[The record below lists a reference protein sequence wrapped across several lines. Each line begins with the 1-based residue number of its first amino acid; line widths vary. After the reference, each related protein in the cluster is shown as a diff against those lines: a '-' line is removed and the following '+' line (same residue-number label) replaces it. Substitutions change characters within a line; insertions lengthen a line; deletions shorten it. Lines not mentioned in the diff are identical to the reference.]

1 MATAPARRRAL
12 SDLRVRPLGAVGKTV
27 LALSLLTLASL
38 FFRTRELGAA
48 YWIDEGLS
56 WGIASHHLTSI
67 PHVLR
72 FDGSPP
78 LYYLMLHV
86 WMKFFGTTEQATHVL
101 SLIPALATIPV
112 GWWAA
117 RSLFSER
124 AAWFTAPLF
133 AFNTYLTTYAQ
144 ETRMYSWMV
153 LFSLLGTACFIHAFV
168 FRRRAYLIGFALSI
182 AAMLYTHNWAL
193 FFIAAAL
200 TALAV
205 LLRQAEP
212 GDERRALLKD
222 GLYSFGGALILFLPW
237 LPNFIF
243 QARHTG
249 APWSTP
255 PSLHSLRVAA
265 SMTVDGDRMAVAIL
279 LGAGAGLAAMIG
291 RDRPKLERRATIA
304 GLVLFF
310 GTLMWAF
317 VGSQISPAWA
327 YRYFAAFVGPMLLMA
342 GVGLSRAGKLG
353 IVATAL
359 ILAFWIPFQS
369 IAHKSIDRHVMWT
382 ATPLLKRG
390 DLVIVAHPEQMAV
403 VNYYA
408 PKGLRWANEMGPVKD
423 PTYMNWVDAMSRL
436 KAATPQKNLDP
447 LIANMKP
454 GQHVLLLR
462 PIVTGTGGWG
472 APWTS
477 LVRQRSADWAR
488 ALEHDPRF
496 KLTRR
501 LPHLRADYHPKG
513 LRALIFTRVNTG

>member
-1 MATAPARRRAL
+1 VLTNV
-12 SDLRVRPLGAVGKTV
+12 RVRPLGAVGKTV
-27 LALSLLTLASL
+27 LGLTLLMLVSL
-38 FFRTRELGAA
+38 VFRTREIGAA

-56 WGIASHHLTSI
+56 WGISSHHFWSI

-72 FDGSPP
+72 QDGSPP
-78 LYYLMLHV
+78 LYYMALHI
-86 WMKFFGTTEQATHVL
+86 WMRLFGTSEQATHVL

-112 GWWAA
+112 GYWAG
-117 RSLFSER
+117 RSLFSVR
-124 AAWFTAPLF
+124 AGWFAATLF

-153 LFSLLGTACFIHAFV
+153 LFSLLGTAFFIHAFV
-168 FRRRAYLIGFALSI
+168 FRRRGYLIGFAVTI

-200 TALAV
+200 TGLAV
-205 LLRQAEP
+205 LLWQADGEN
-212 GDERRALLKD
+212 RRALLKD
-222 GLYSFGGALILFLPW
+222 GLLSFGGALVLFLPW

-255 PSLHSLRVAA
+255 PSLHSLRVAT

-279 LGAGAGLAAMIG
+279 LGAGAGIAAMLQ
-291 RDRPKLERRATIA
+291 RDRPLLERKATIV
-304 GLVLFF
+304 GLILFF
-310 GTLMWAF
+310 GTLLWAF
-317 VGSQISPAWA
+317 IGSQVSPAWA
-327 YRYFAAFVGPMLLMA
+327 YRYYAAFVGPLLLMA

-353 IVATAL
+353 LVATAL

-382 ATPLLKRG
+382 AAPHLKKG
-390 DLVIVAHPEQMAV
+390 DLVIVTHPEQVPV

-408 PKGLRWANEMGPVKD
+408 PKGLRWANEFGAVPDTRVMD
-423 PTYMNWVDAMSRL
+423 WVDAMDRL
-436 KAATPQKNLDP
+436 KAATPQKNLEP
-447 LIANMKP
+447 LLAPMKP

-462 PIVTGTGGWG
+462 PIVEGTGGWG
-472 APWTS
+472 APWTG
-477 LVRQRSADWAR
+477 LVRERSADWAR
-488 ALEHDPRF
+488 ALLHDPRF
-496 KLTRR
+496 KLTKR
-501 LPHLRADYHPKG
+501 LPKLRSDYHPKG

>member
-12 SDLRVRPLGAVGKTV
+12 SDARVRPLGAVGKTV
-27 LALSLLTLASL
+27 LALTLLTFISLLL
-38 FFRTRELGAA
+38 RTREIGAA

-56 WGIASHHLTSI
+56 WGISSHHFFSI
-67 PHVLR
+67 PTVLR
-72 FDGSPP
+72 QDGSPP

-86 WMKFFGTTEQATHVL
+86 WMKFFGTSEQATHVL

-112 GWWAA
+112 GYWAG
-117 RSLFSER
+117 RSLFGVR
-124 AAWFTAPLF
+124 AGWFAAVLF

-153 LFSLLGTACFIHAFV
+153 LFSLLGSAFFIHAFV
-168 FRRRAYLIGFALSI
+168 FRRRRYLIGFGLSV

-193 FFIAAAL
+193 FFVAASL

-205 LLRQAEP
+205 LLYQAQ

-222 GLYSFGGALILFLPW
+222 GLLSFGGALILFLPW

-255 PSLHSLRVAA
+255 PSLHSLRVAP

-279 LGAGAGLAAMIG
+279 LAGGFGIAAMLQ
-291 RDRPKLERRATIA
+291 RNRPKLERAATIA

-310 GTLMWAF
+310 GTLLWAF
-317 VGSQISPAWA
+317 IGSQISPAWA
-327 YRYFAAFVGPMLLMA
+327 YRYYAAFVGPMLLMA

-353 IVATAL
+353 LAATAL

-382 ATPLLKRG
+382 AAPYLKAG
-390 DLVIVAHPEQMAV
+390 DLAVVTHPEQV
-403 VNYYA
+403 PVINYYA
-408 PKGLRWANEMGPVKD
+408 PKGLVYANEMGPVKD
-423 PTYMNWVDAMSRL
+423 PRVMDWVDAMDRL
-436 KAATPQKNLDP
+436 KAATPQKDLEP
-447 LIANMKP
+447 LLAKLRP

-462 PIVTGTGGWG
+462 PIVGGTAGWG
-472 APWTS
+472 APWTG

-488 ALEHDPRF
+488 YLLHDPRF
-496 KLTRR
+496 KLTKR
-501 LPHLRADYHPKG
+501 LPRLRSDYTPKG
-513 LRALIFTRVNTG
+513 LRALIFTRVNAG

>member
-12 SDLRVRPLGAVGKTV
+12 SDVRVRPLGAAGKTI
-27 LALSLLTLASL
+27 LALTLLTALSL

-56 WGIASHHLTSI
+56 WGISSHHFFSI

-72 FDGSPP
+72 QDGSPP

-86 WMKFFGTTEQATHVL
+86 WMRLFGTSEQATHVL
-101 SLIPALATIPV
+101 SLIPALATVPL
-112 GWWAA
+112 GYWAA
-117 RSLFSER
+117 RSLFSQR
-124 AAWFTAPLF
+124 AGWFAAALF

-153 LFSLLGTACFIHAFV
+153 LFSLLGSACFIHAFV
-168 FRRRAYLIGFALSI
+168 FRRRRYLIGFTLSI
-182 AAMLYTHNWAL
+182 ALMLYTHNWAL
-193 FFIAAAL
+193 FFIAATL
-200 TALAV
+200 TAAAV
-205 LLRQAEP
+205 LIRQAE
-212 GDERRALLKD
+212 GEERRALLKD
-222 GLYSFGGALILFLPW
+222 GALSFGGAFVLFLPW

-279 LGAGAGLAAMIG
+279 LGAGVGIAAMLG
-291 RDRPKLERRATIA
+291 RDRPRLERNATIA

-310 GTLMWAF
+310 GTLLWAF
-317 VGSQISPAWA
+317 IGSQISPAWA

-353 IVATAL
+353 VVAGLL

-382 ATPLLKRG
+382 AAPYLKAG
-390 DLVIVAHPEQMAV
+390 DLVIVTHPEQVAV

-408 PKGLRWANEMGPVKD
+408 PRGLRWANEMGPVAD
-423 PTYMNWVDAMSRL
+423 PTYMNWVDAMDRL
-436 KAATPQKNLDP
+436 KAATPQKNLEP

-462 PIVTGTGGWG
+462 PIVQGTGGWT
-472 APWTS
+472 APWTG
-477 LVRQRSADWAR
+477 LVRERAADWAR
-488 ALEHDPRF
+488 ALEHDRRF

-501 LPHLRADYHPKG
+501 LPRLRADYHPKG

>member
-1 MATAPARRRAL
+1 MATAPARRRVL
-12 SDLRVRPLGAVGKTV
+12 TNVRVRPLGAVGKTV
-27 LALSLLTLASL
+27 LGLTLLMLVSL
-38 FFRTRELGAA
+38 VFRTREIGAA

-56 WGIASHHLTSI
+56 WGISSHHFWSI

-72 FDGSPP
+72 QDGSPP
-78 LYYLMLHV
+78 LYYMALHI
-86 WMKFFGTTEQATHVL
+86 WMRLFGTSEQATHVL

-112 GWWAA
+112 GYWAG
-117 RSLFSER
+117 RSLFSVR
-124 AAWFTAPLF
+124 AGWFAATLF

-153 LFSLLGTACFIHAFV
+153 LFSLLGTAFFIHAFV
-168 FRRRAYLIGFALSI
+168 FRRRGYLIGFAVTT

-200 TALAV
+200 TGLAV
-205 LLRQAEP
+205 LLWQADGEN
-212 GDERRALLKD
+212 RRALLKD
-222 GLYSFGGALILFLPW
+222 GLLSFGGALVLFLPW

-255 PSLHSLRVAA
+255 PSLHSLRVAT

-279 LGAGAGLAAMIG
+279 LGAGAGIAAMLQ
-291 RDRPKLERRATIA
+291 RDRPLLERKATIV
-304 GLVLFF
+304 GLILFF
-310 GTLMWAF
+310 GTLLWAF
-317 VGSQISPAWA
+317 IGSQVSPAWA
-327 YRYFAAFVGPMLLMA
+327 YRYYAAFVGPLLLMA

-353 IVATAL
+353 LVATAL

-382 ATPLLKRG
+382 AAPHLKKG
-390 DLVIVAHPEQMAV
+390 DLVIVTHPEQVPV

-408 PKGLRWANEMGPVKD
+408 PKGLRWANEFGAVPDTRVMD
-423 PTYMNWVDAMSRL
+423 WVDAMDRL
-436 KAATPQKNLDP
+436 KAATPQKNLEP
-447 LIANMKP
+447 LLAPMKP

-462 PIVTGTGGWG
+462 PIVEGTGGWG

-477 LVRQRSADWAR
+477 LVRERSADWAR
-488 ALEHDPRF
+488 ALLHDPRF

-501 LPHLRADYHPKG
+501 LPKLRSDYHPKG

>member
-1 MATAPARRRAL
+1 MATAPAARRRAFPRPP
-12 SDLRVRPLGAVGKTV
+12 LRRPGPVATTV
-27 LALSLLTLASL
+27 IALSLLTLASA
-38 FFRTRELGAA
+38 FARTRELSAA

-56 WGIASHHLTSI
+56 WGIASHHFTSI

-72 FDGSPP
+72 QDGSPP
-78 LYYLMLHV
+78 LYYLMLHI
-86 WMKFFGTTEQATHVL
+86 WMRLFGTSEEATHVL

-124 AAWFTAPLF
+124 AAWFTAALF

-153 LFSLLGTACFIHAFV
+153 LFSLIATACFIHAFV
-168 FRRRAYLIGFALSI
+168 FRRRRYLIGFAVSVAL
-182 AAMLYTHNWAL
+182 MLYTHNWAL
-193 FFIAAAL
+193 FFIAASL
-200 TALAV
+200 TALGV
-205 LLRQAEP
+205 LVWKAE
-212 GDERRALLKD
+212 DRRPLIKD
-222 GLYSFGGALILFLPW
+222 GLLAFGGAFVLFIPW

-255 PSLHSLRVAA
+255 PSLHSLRVAV
-265 SMTVDGDRMAVAIL
+265 SMTVDGDRMAMPIL
-279 LGAGAGLAAMIG
+279 LAGGAGIATMFARRRG
-291 RDRPKLERRATIA
+291 LEREAATA

-310 GTLMWAF
+310 GTLLWAF
-317 VGSQISPAWA
+317 IGSQISPAWA
-327 YRYFAAFVGPMLLMA
+327 YRYFAAFVGPLLLMA
-342 GVGLSRAGKLG
+342 GVGLADAGRLG
-353 IVATAL
+353 VVAGLL
-359 ILAFWIPFQS
+359 ILAFWIPFGS

-382 ATPLLKRG
+382 AAPYLKKG
-390 DLVIVAHPEQMAV
+390 DLVIVGHPEQDAV

-408 PKGLRWANEMGPVKD
+408 PKGLRWANEMGPVSD
-423 PTYMNWVDAMSRL
+423 PRVMNWVDAMSRM
-436 KAATPQKNLDP
+436 KAATPQKNLEP
-447 LIANMKP
+447 LIRNMKP

-462 PIVTGTGGWG
+462 PIVGGTSGWT

-488 ALEHDPRF
+488 ALAHDPRF
-496 KLTRR
+496 KLTKR

-513 LRALIFTRVNTG
+513 LRALIFTRVTPG